1 MLNNEATSLIY
12 LIVAS
17 LLSVLLAYIFG
28 NEGYE
33 ALITTAIALGFLI
46 TWQLL
51 VLTRLLFRTK
61 AWLIIKIIGLLPI
74 GLPSLFLLPS
84 FIISPLP
91 GIYNPAIS
99 PPSVNW
105 FVVCIGTLPFLIPR
119 LLGYKIKVGS
129 KKILIGSITSI
140 YSLMVLYIA
149 VIGFYDNES
158 KYRSLILVL
167 AVQLQ
172 YIMSYTVTRTNYLN
186 RSHDFAVNLLKRLRI
201 SSNDDA
207 GQNIIIFIV
216 GLPFILPLAV
226 VLLVSSLH

>member
-51 VLTRLLFRTK
+51 GLARLLFRTK

-74 GLPSLFLLPS
+74 G
-84 FIISPLP
+84 FIWFIAVASVISSISS

>member
-51 VLTRLLFRTK
+51 VLARLLFRTK

-74 GLPSLFLLPS
+74 G
-84 FIISPLP
+84 FIWFIAVASVISSISS